1 VTEISFTSLAVVAA
15 TGFVA
20 PLVLGFLPWLRLPN
34 VVLEIVLGI
43 LIGPSVLG
51 WAHADEPVRIMS
63 LIGLSFLLLI
73 AGLEVDYERFRGR
86 LLEVTGLG
94 FVLSV
99 AIGLAIGF
107 ALDAGGLVKSPLLIA
122 IMFSATGL
130 GIVIAVLKDAGQV
143 ETSFGQLVIAGSSI
157 AEVGT
162 IVLLTLFFSGE
173 SSSLGA
179 KLILLG
185 LFGALCAALVV
196 AVTRLERSMRVM
208 NTLVRLQDTTAQIRV
223 RGAFVLLTVFVV
235 LASKFGLEAILG
247 AFLAGA
253 ILKFV
258 DRDQA
263 MTHPQFRGK
272 LEAAGFGVFIPFF
285 FVTSGIRYD
294 AGALFGE
301 PSTLARVPLFLA
313 ILLAVRGLPALLY
326 RRLATS
332 REIAAGAL
340 LQATSIGFFVV
351 ASQIG
356 QDMGLISAA
365 NAAAVIAAGLLSVIL
380 FPLAALTLLRR
391 RSRCRPQ
398 DAQALPARPP
408 EMTGRTV

>member
-1 VTEISFTSLAVVAA
+1 VDISFTSLAVVAA
-15 TGFVA
+15 TAFIA
-20 PLVLGFLPWLRLPN
+20 PLAIGVVPMLRLPN
-34 VVLEIVLGI
+34 VVVEIVLGI
-43 LIGPSVLG
+43 IIGPSVLG
-51 WAHADEPVRIMS
+51 WADADEPVQIMA

-73 AGLEVDYERFRGR
+73 AGLEVDYDRFRGR

-94 FVLSV
+94 FVLSIALGFV
-99 AIGLAIGF
+99 VGLG
-107 ALDAGGLVKSPLLIA
+107 LDAAGLVSSPLLIA

-130 GIVIAVLKDAGQV
+130 GIVIAVLKDGGQV

-173 SSSLGA
+173 SNSIGA
-179 KLILLG
+179 KIVLLG
-185 LFGALCAALVV
+185 LFGLLCVAVV
-196 AVTRLERSMRVM
+196 LAVTRLEHSMRVM
-208 NTLVRLQDTTAQIRV
+208 ETLLRLQDTTAQIRV
-223 RGAFVLLTVFVV
+223 RGAFLLLSVFVV

-263 MTHPQFRGK
+263 MTHPQFRQK
-272 LEAAGFGVFIPFF
+272 LDAVGFGVFIPFF

-294 AGALFGE
+294 AGALFGSA
-301 PSTLARVPLFLA
+301 STLARVPLFLA

-326 RRLATS
+326 RPLVTT
-332 REIAAGAL
+332 RETAASAL
-340 LQATSIGFFVV
+340 LQATSVGFFVV

-365 NAAAVIAAGLLSVIL
+365 NAAALIAAGLLSVIL
-380 FPLAALTLLRR
+380 FPVAALTILRR
-391 RSRCRPQ
+391 GEKASE
-398 DAQALPARPP
+398 P
-408 EMTGRTV
+408 EPSTAAVSPT

>member
-1 VTEISFTSLAVVAA
+1 MEISFTSLAIVAA

-20 PLVLGFLPWLRLPN
+20 PLAIGFVPKLRLPN

-51 WAHADEPVRIMS
+51 WAKADEPVQIMS

-73 AGLEVDYERFRGR
+73 AGLEVDYERLRGR

-94 FVLSV
+94 FVFSV
-99 AIGLAIGF
+99 ALGFVVGL
-107 ALDAGGLVKSPLLIA
+107 ALDAGGIVKSPLLIA

-130 GIVIAVLKDAGQV
+130 GIVIAVLKDADKV

-173 SSSLGA
+173 SSSVGA
-179 KLILLG
+179 KVVLLG
-185 LFGALCAALVV
+185 LFVVLCV
-196 AVTRLERSMRVM
+196 AVIVAVMRLEHSMRVM
-208 NTLVRLQDTTAQIRV
+208 ETLVRLQDTTAQIRV
-223 RGAFVLLTVFVV
+223 RGAFVLLAVFVV
-235 LASKFGLEAILG
+235 LASEFGLEAILG

-253 ILKFV
+253 IIKFV

-263 MTHPQFRGK
+263 MTHPQFRQK

-294 AGALFGE
+294 AGALFGH

-313 ILLAVRGLPALLY
+313 ILLAVRGLPALFY
-326 RRLATS
+326 RPLVGGPET
-332 REIAAGAL
+332 AAGAL
-340 LQATSIGFFVV
+340 LQATSVGFFVV
-351 ASQIG
+351 ATQIG

-365 NAAAVIAAGLLSVIL
+365 NSAALIAAGLLSVIL
-380 FPLAALTLLRR
+380 FPLAALTILRR
-391 RSRCRPQ
+391 
-398 DAQALPARPP
+398 AGEQAREQPATAAVSPS
-408 EMTGRTV
+408 

>member
-1 VTEISFTSLAVVAA
+1 MEMSFTSLAVVAA

-20 PLVLGFLPWLRLPN
+20 PLAIGLVPRLRLPS

-43 LIGPSVLG
+43 LVGPSVLG
-51 WAHADEPVRIMS
+51 WAHADEPVQIMA
-63 LIGLSFLLLI
+63 LIGLSFLLFV

-86 LLEVTGLG
+86 VLEVAGLG
-94 FVLSV
+94 FVLSLALGLV
-99 AIGLAIGF
+99 IGLGLHA
-107 ALDAGGLVKSPLLIA
+107 AGLVRSPLLIA

-130 GIVIAVLKDAGQV
+130 GIVIAVLKDAGEV

-179 KLILLG
+179 KLVLLG
-185 LFGALCAALVV
+185 LFGVLCLAFVA

-208 NTLVRLQDTTAQIRV
+208 EALVRLQDTTAQIRV
-223 RGAFVLLTVFVV
+223 RGAFVLLAVFVV

-263 MTHPQFRGK
+263 MTHPQFRLK
-272 LEAAGFGVFIPFF
+272 LDAAGFGVFIPFF

-294 AGALFGE
+294 AGALFGH

-313 ILLAVRGLPALLY
+313 ILLAVRGLPALLF
-326 RRLATS
+326 RRLATG
-332 REIAAGAL
+332 REAAAGAL
-340 LQATSIGFFVV
+340 LQATSVGFFVV

-380 FPLAALTLLRR
+380 FPFGALTLLRSAGAER
-391 RSRCRPQ
+391 AGRPEAPVALSSR
-398 DAQALPARPP
+398 
-408 EMTGRTV
+408 

>member
-1 VTEISFTSLAVVAA
+1 MEMSFTSLAIVAA

-20 PLVLGFLPWLRLPN
+20 PLAIGLVPKLRLPN
-34 VVLEIVLGI
+34 VVLEIGLGI
-43 LIGPSVLG
+43 VIGPSVLD
-51 WAHADEPVRIMS
+51 WATADEPVQIMS

-73 AGLEVDYERFRGR
+73 AGLEIDYERFRGR

-94 FVLSV
+94 FVLSM
-99 AIGLAIGF
+99 AIGLVIG
-107 ALDAGGLVKSPLLIA
+107 LGLNAGGFVRSPLLIA

-130 GIVIAVLKDAGQV
+130 GIVIAVLKDADQV

-179 KLILLG
+179 KLVLLG
-185 LFGALCAALVV
+185 LLGVLCVAVV
-196 AVTRLERSMRVM
+196 AAVTRLEHSMRVM
-208 NTLVRLQDTTAQIRV
+208 ETLVRLQDTTAQIRV
-223 RGAFVLLTVFVV
+223 RGAFVLLAVFVV
-235 LASKFGLEAILG
+235 LASEFGLEAILG

-263 MTHPQFRGK
+263 MTHPQFRQK
-272 LEAAGFGVFIPFF
+272 LEATGFGVFIPFF

-294 AGALFGE
+294 AGALFAH

-313 ILLAVRGLPALLY
+313 ILLVVRGVPALLY
-326 RRLATS
+326 RQLATA
-332 REIAAGAL
+332 RETASGAL
-340 LQATSIGFFVV
+340 LQATSVGFFVV

-356 QDMGLISAA
+356 QEMGLISAA

-391 RSRCRPQ
+391 GGAERREPQ
-398 DAQALPARPP
+398 NAPAAVSPS
-408 EMTGRTV
+408 

>member
-1 VTEISFTSLAVVAA
+1 VELSFTSLAIVAA

-20 PLVLGFLPWLRLPN
+20 PLAIGLVPRLRLPS

-51 WAHADEPVRIMS
+51 WAKADEPVQIMS

-73 AGLEVDYERFRGR
+73 AGLEVDYERLRGR

-94 FVLSV
+94 FLASF
-99 AIGLAIGF
+99 GLALVIGF
-107 ALDAGGLVKSPLLIA
+107 GLDAGGLVRSPLLIA

-130 GIVIAVLKDAGQV
+130 GIVIAVLKDA
-143 ETSFGQLVIAGSSI
+143 EAIESPFGQLVIAGSSI
-157 AEVGT
+157 AEVAT

-173 SSSLGA
+173 SSSVGV

-185 LFGALCAALVV
+185 LFGVLCLVVILAALRIEHSV
-196 AVTRLERSMRVM
+196 RLMR
-208 NTLVRLQDTTAQIRV
+208 TLVRLQDTTAQIRV
-223 RGAFVLLTVFVV
+223 RGAFVLLAVFVV

-253 ILKFV
+253 ILKFI

-263 MTHPQFRGK
+263 MTHPQFRLK

-294 AGALFGE
+294 AGALFHD

-313 ILLAVRGLPALLY
+313 VLLAVRGLPALLY
-326 RRLATS
+326 RPLVTS
-332 REIAAGAL
+332 GETAAGAL
-340 LQATSIGFFVV
+340 LQATSVGFFVV

-356 QDMGLISAA
+356 RDMGLISAA
-365 NAAAVIAAGLLSVIL
+365 NSAALIAAGLLSVIC
-380 FPLAALTLLRR
+380 FPLAALTILRR
-391 RSRCRPQ
+391 EGEKVS
-398 DAQALPARPP
+398 APAAPAA
-408 EMTGRTV
+408 G

>member
-1 VTEISFTSLAVVAA
+1 MEISFTSLAIVAA

-20 PLVLGFLPWLRLPN
+20 PLAIGLVPKLRLPN

-51 WAHADEPVRIMS
+51 WAKVDEPVQIMS

-73 AGLEVDYERFRGR
+73 AGLEVDYERLRGR

-99 AIGLAIGF
+99 AIGFAIGLG
-107 ALDAGGLVKSPLLIA
+107 LDGAGLVNSPLLIA

-130 GIVIAVLKDAGQV
+130 GIVIAVLKDADQV
-143 ETSFGQLVIAGSSI
+143 ETSFGQLAIAGSSI

-173 SSSLGA
+173 SSSVGA
-179 KLILLG
+179 KVVLLG
-185 LFGALCAALVV
+185 LFGLLCAAVVV
-196 AVTRLERSMRVM
+196 AVTRVEHSMRVM
-208 NTLVRLQDTTAQIRV
+208 QTLVRLQDTTAQIRV
-223 RGAFVLLTVFVV
+223 RGAFVLLAVFVV
-235 LASKFGLEAILG
+235 LAAKFGLEAILG

-253 ILKFV
+253 ILKLV
-258 DRDQA
+258 DRDEA
-263 MTHPQFRGK
+263 MTHPRFRHK

-285 FVTSGIRYD
+285 FVSSGIKYD
-294 AGALFGE
+294 AGALFGH

-326 RRLATS
+326 RPLATT
-332 REIAAGAL
+332 RETAAGAL
-340 LQATSIGFFVV
+340 LQATSVGFFVV

-380 FPLAALTLLRR
+380 FPVGALALLRQR
-391 RSRCRPQ
+391 GEPN
-398 DAQALPARPP
+398 PAAEAAVSPS
-408 EMTGRTV
+408 G

>member
-1 VTEISFTSLAVVAA
+1 MEISFTSLAIVAA

-20 PLVLGFLPWLRLPN
+20 PLAIGLVPRLRLPN

-51 WAHADEPVRIMS
+51 WAKADEPVQILS

-73 AGLEVDYERFRGR
+73 AGLEVDYDRLRGR

-94 FVLSV
+94 FVVS
-99 AIGLAIGF
+99 LAIGF
-107 ALDAGGLVKSPLLIA
+107 AIGLGLDAGGLVKSPLLIA

-143 ETSFGQLVIAGSSI
+143 ETPFGQLVIAGSSI

-173 SSSLGA
+173 SSSVGA
-179 KLILLG
+179 KVVLLG
-185 LFGALCAALVV
+185 LFGLLCAAVVV
-196 AVTRLERSMRVM
+196 AVTRLEHSMRVM
-208 NTLVRLQDTTAQIRV
+208 QTLVRLQDTTAQIRV
-223 RGAFVLLTVFVV
+223 RGAFVLLAVFVV

-253 ILKFV
+253 ILKLV
-258 DRDQA
+258 DRDEA
-263 MTHPQFRGK
+263 MTHPQFRHK

-285 FVTSGIRYD
+285 FVSSGIRYD
-294 AGALFGE
+294 AGALFGH

-326 RRLATS
+326 RPLATG
-332 REIAAGAL
+332 RDTAAGAL
-340 LQATSIGFFVV
+340 LQATSVGFFVV

-356 QDMGLISAA
+356 QDMDLISAA
-365 NAAAVIAAGLLSVIL
+365 NAAALIAAGLLSVII

-391 RSRCRPQ
+391 GEETEQ
-398 DAQALPARPP
+398 EPAAAAVS
-408 EMTGRTV
+408 TT

>member
-1 VTEISFTSLAVVAA
+1 MEISFTSLAIVAA

-20 PLVLGFLPWLRLPN
+20 PLAIGFVPKLRLPN

-51 WAHADEPVRIMS
+51 WAKADEPVQIMS

-73 AGLEVDYERFRGR
+73 AGLEVDYERLRGR

-94 FVLSV
+94 FVFSV
-99 AIGLAIGF
+99 ALGFVVGL
-107 ALDAGGLVKSPLLIA
+107 ALDAGGIVKSPLLIA

-130 GIVIAVLKDAGQV
+130 GIVIAVLKDADKV

-173 SSSLGA
+173 SSSVGA
-179 KLILLG
+179 KVVLLG
-185 LFGALCAALVV
+185 LFGVLCV
-196 AVTRLERSMRVM
+196 AVIVAVMRLEHSMRVM
-208 NTLVRLQDTTAQIRV
+208 ETLVRLQDTTAQIRV
-223 RGAFVLLTVFVV
+223 RGAFVLLAVFVV
-235 LASKFGLEAILG
+235 LASEFGLEAILG

-253 ILKFV
+253 IIKFV

-263 MTHPQFRGK
+263 MTHPQFRQK

-294 AGALFGE
+294 AGALFGH

-326 RRLATS
+326 RPLVGGPET
-332 REIAAGAL
+332 AAGAL
-340 LQATSIGFFVV
+340 LQATSVGFFVV
-351 ASQIG
+351 ATQIG

-365 NAAAVIAAGLLSVIL
+365 NSAALIAAGLLSVIL
-380 FPLAALTLLRR
+380 FPLVALTILRR
-391 RSRCRPQ
+391 AGEEAREQ
-398 DAQALPARPP
+398 PATAAVSPS
-408 EMTGRTV
+408 